1 MLLAVRS
8 ALTLPTVANTSGMV
22 STASN
27 KASGSSGR
35 PNAEATGMLVAMKLT
50 WPGKPTEPRLM
61 TTASTTAIPICITPT
76 STPYNQA
83 MNAETT
89 MYWMGL
95 VMRNRETA
103 MGSTNAD
110 AARG

>member
-1 MLLAVRS
+1 
-8 ALTLPTVANTSGMV
+8 
-22 STASN
+22 
-27 KASGSSGR
+27 
-35 PNAEATGMLVAMKLT
+35 
-50 WPGKPTEPRLM
+50 M
-61 TTASTTAIPICITPT
+61 TTASTTAMPICITPT